1 VTCEDGSRP
10 SYSEGMKSQDD
21 GEAPVGPDAQAAD
34 RLGTY
39 VGPLA
44 NATLARM
51 ESELPW
57 YRELSAS
64 DRSWIGVVAQNG
76 ISAFVKW
83 LREGGRE
90 IEPSSAYVFG
100 IAPTALARVVSLE
113 QTVAMVRMTIAV
125 VESRV
130 EELLGPRD
138 GATVRAGIVL
148 FSREVAFAAAEVYAR
163 AAEVRGAW
171 DARLEAL
178 VVDSLL
184 RGEADEALRSRAAAL
199 GWQSSSLVT
208 VVLGHAPHTPGDVI
222 EHLRRS
228 ARQVGLDALCA
239 VQGDRLVAVLGGV
252 EDPEKAG
259 AAVAD
264 HFGSG
269 PVVVG
274 PLVDDLLTANVSA
287 RAAVAGLRAA
297 PGWPQAPRP
306 VAADD
311 LLPERS
317 LSGDG
322 HARHQLVSR
331 VYQPLLQ
338 QDAVLLHTAS
348 AFVDAGCS
356 VERSARVLIV
366 HPNTVRYRL
375 RRVEELTGLAPSDPR
390 DAYTLRVAITLG
402 RLLAPQALPRSL

>member
-1 VTCEDGSRP
+1 MPGGP
-10 SYSEGMKSQDD
+10 
-21 GEAPVGPDAQAAD
+21 EAHVAD

-57 YRELSAS
+57 YRDLSAS

-76 ISAFVKW
+76 ISAFVRW
-83 LREGGRE
+83 LREGARE
-90 IEPSSAYVFG
+90 IEPSSGYVFG

-138 GATVRAGIVL
+138 GATVRQAIVL
-148 FSREVAFAAAEVYAR
+148 FSREVAFSAAEVYAR

-184 RGEADEALRSRAAAL
+184 RGEADEGLRSRAAAL

-208 VVLGHAPHTPGDVI
+208 VVLGQAPAEEAGAAGDVI

-228 ARQVGLDALCA
+228 ARHVGLDALCA

-252 EDPEKAG
+252 DDPEKAG
-259 AAVAD
+259 AAVAE
-264 HFGSG
+264 HFGTG

-322 HARHQLVSR
+322 HARHQLVSQ
-331 VYQPLLQ
+331 VYRPLLQ
-338 QDAVLLHTAS
+338 QDAVLLRTAS

-366 HPNTVRYRL
+366 HPNTIRYRL
-375 RRVEELTGLAPSDPR
+375 RRVEELTGLSASDPR
-390 DAYTLRVAITLG
+390 DAYTLRIAITLG
-402 RLLAPQALPRSL
+402 RLLAPQALPTGL

>member
-1 VTCEDGSRP
+1 MSSQEDAG
-10 SYSEGMKSQDD
+10 
-21 GEAPVGPDAQAAD
+21 PVLGPDAPAAD

-51 ESELPW
+51 EAELPW
-57 YRELSAS
+57 FRHLSAS
-64 DRSWIGVVAQNG
+64 DRSWIGLVAQNG
-76 ISAFVKW
+76 ISAFVRW
-83 LREGGRE
+83 LREGDRE
-90 IEPSSAYVFG
+90 IQPSYAFVFG

-130 EELLGPRD
+130 EQLLGPRD
-138 GATVRAGIVL
+138 GATVRDAIVL

-184 RGEADEALRSRAAAL
+184 RGETDEALRSRAAAL

-208 VVLGHAPHTPGDVI
+208 VVLGHAPAERPGAVGDGI
-222 EHLRRS
+222 EELRRS
-228 ARQVGLDALCA
+228 ARHLGLDALCA
-239 VQGDRLVAVLGGV
+239 VQGDRLVVVLGGV
-252 EDPEKAG
+252 DDPEKAA
-259 AAVAD
+259 AAVAE
-264 HFGSG
+264 HFGPG

-274 PLVDDLLTANVSA
+274 PLVDDLQSANVSA

-297 PGWPQAPRP
+297 AGWPQAPRP

-322 HARHQLVSR
+322 HARHQLVTR
-331 VYQPLLQ
+331 VYTPLLQ
-338 QDAVLLHTAS
+338 QDALLLHTAS

-356 VERSARVLIV
+356 VERAARELIV

-375 RRVEELTGLAPSDPR
+375 RRVEELTRLAPSDPR

-402 RLLAPQALPRSL
+402 RLLAPQAKATTL

>member
-1 VTCEDGSRP
+1 MSSNPDS
-10 SYSEGMKSQDD
+10 
-21 GEAPVGPDAQAAD
+21 AAALGPDAQAAD

-51 ESELPW
+51 QSELPW

-64 DRSWIGVVAQNG
+64 DRSWIGLVAQNG

-83 LREGGRE
+83 LRAGGRE
-90 IEPSSAYVFG
+90 IEPHSAYVFG

-138 GATVRAGIVL
+138 GATVRAAIVL

-171 DARLEAL
+171 DARLEAM

-184 RGEADEALRSRAAAL
+184 RGETDEAVRSRAAAL

-208 VVLGHAPHTPGDVI
+208 VVLGHAPAEGAGTPGVVI
-222 EHLRRS
+222 ERLRRS
-228 ARQVGLDALCA
+228 ARLVELDALCA

-259 AAVAD
+259 AAVAG

-297 PGWPQAPRP
+297 PGWPNAPRP

-331 VYQPLLQ
+331 VYRPLLH
-338 QDAVLLHTAS
+338 QDGVLLHTAS

-375 RRVEELTGLAPSDPR
+375 RRVEELTGLSPNDPR

-402 RLLAPQALPRSL
+402 RLLAPDAAPPTL

>member
-1 VTCEDGSRP
+1 MT
-10 SYSEGMKSQDD
+10 SQDD
-21 GEAPVGPDAQAAD
+21 ATPGLGPDAPAAD

-51 ESELPW
+51 EAELPW
-57 YRELSAS
+57 FRELSAS
-64 DRSWIGVVAQNG
+64 DRSWIGLVAQNG
-76 ISAFVKW
+76 ISAFVRW
-83 LREGGRE
+83 LREGDRE
-90 IEPSSAYVFG
+90 IQPSYAFVFG

-138 GATVRAGIVL
+138 GATVRDAIVL

-184 RGEADEALRSRAAAL
+184 RGETDEALRSRAAAL
-199 GWQSSSLVT
+199 GWHSSSSVT
-208 VVLGHAPHTPGDVI
+208 VVLGHAPTGQPGAAGDGI
-222 EHLRRS
+222 EELRRS
-228 ARQVGLDALCA
+228 ARHLGLDALCA
-239 VQGDRLVAVLGGV
+239 VQGDRLVVVLGGV
-252 EDPEKAG
+252 EDPEKAA
-259 AAVAD
+259 AAVAE
-264 HFGSG
+264 HFGPG

-274 PLVDDLLTANVSA
+274 PLVDDLQTANVSA

-297 PGWPQAPRP
+297 AGWPQAPRP

-322 HARHQLVSR
+322 HARHQLVTR
-331 VYQPLLQ
+331 VYTPLLQ
-338 QDAVLLHTAS
+338 QDALLLHTAS

-356 VERSARVLIV
+356 VERAARELIV

-375 RRVEELTGLAPSDPR
+375 RRVEELTSLSPSDPR

-402 RLLAPQALPRSL
+402 RLLAPQAAQTPRL

>member
-1 VTCEDGSRP
+1 MSSQEDAGP
-10 SYSEGMKSQDD
+10 GL
-21 GEAPVGPDAQAAD
+21 GPDAPAAD

-51 ESELPW
+51 EAELPW
-57 YRELSAS
+57 FRHLSAS
-64 DRSWIGVVAQNG
+64 DRSWIGLVAQNG
-76 ISAFVKW
+76 ISAFVRW
-83 LREGGRE
+83 LREGDRE
-90 IEPSSAYVFG
+90 IQPSYAFVFG

-130 EELLGPRD
+130 EQLLGPRD
-138 GATVRAGIVL
+138 GATVRDAIVL

-184 RGEADEALRSRAAAL
+184 RGETDEALRSRAAAL

-208 VVLGHAPHTPGDVI
+208 VVLGHAPAERPGTVGDGI
-222 EHLRRS
+222 EELRRS
-228 ARQVGLDALCA
+228 ARHLGLDALCA
-239 VQGDRLVAVLGGV
+239 VQGDRLVVVLGGV
-252 EDPEKAG
+252 DDPEKAA
-259 AAVAD
+259 AAVAE
-264 HFGSG
+264 HFGPG

-274 PLVDDLLTANVSA
+274 PLVDDLQTANVSA

-297 PGWPQAPRP
+297 AGWPQAPRP

-322 HARHQLVSR
+322 HARHQLVTR
-331 VYQPLLQ
+331 VYTPLLQ
-338 QDAVLLHTAS
+338 QDALLLHTAS

-356 VERSARVLIV
+356 VERAARELIV

-375 RRVEELTGLAPSDPR
+375 RRVEELTSLAPSDPR

-402 RLLAPQALPRSL
+402 RLLAPQAKATSL

>member
-1 VTCEDGSRP
+1 
-10 SYSEGMKSQDD
+10 
-21 GEAPVGPDAQAAD
+21 
-34 RLGTY
+34 

-51 ESELPW
+51 ESELTW

-228 ARQVGLDALCA
+228 ARQIGLDALCA

-264 HFGSG
+264 HFGAG

-338 QDAVLLHTAS
+338 QEAVLLHTAS

>member
-1 VTCEDGSRP
+1 MS
-10 SYSEGMKSQDD
+10 SQDD
-21 GEAPVGPDAQAAD
+21 AGSSLGQDAPAAD

-39 VGPLA
+39 VGTLA

-51 ESELPW
+51 EADLPW
-57 YRELSAS
+57 FRTLSAS
-64 DRSWIGVVAQNG
+64 DRSWIGLVAQNG
-76 ISAFVKW
+76 ISAFVRW
-83 LREGGRE
+83 LREGDRE
-90 IEPSSAYVFG
+90 IQPSYAFVFG

-138 GATVRAGIVL
+138 GAAVRDAIVL

-184 RGEADEALRSRAAAL
+184 RGETDEALRSRAAAL
-199 GWQSSSLVT
+199 GWHSSSSVT
-208 VVLGHAPHTPGDVI
+208 VVLGHAPAERPGAAGDGI
-222 EHLRRS
+222 EELRRS
-228 ARQVGLDALCA
+228 ARHLRLDALCA
-239 VQGDRLVAVLGGV
+239 VQGDRLVVVLGGV
-252 EDPEKAG
+252 DDPEKA
-259 AAVAD
+259 ATAVAE
-264 HFGSG
+264 HFGPG

-274 PLVDDLLTANVSA
+274 PIVDDLQSANVSA

-297 PGWPQAPRP
+297 AGWPQAPRP

-322 HARHQLVSR
+322 HARHQLVTR
-331 VYQPLLQ
+331 VYVPLLQ
-338 QDAVLLHTAS
+338 QDALLLRTAS

-356 VERSARVLIV
+356 VERAARELIV

-375 RRVEELTGLAPSDPR
+375 RRVEELTSLSPSDPR

-402 RLLAPQALPRSL
+402 RLLAPQATTSAPL

>member
-1 VTCEDGSRP
+1 
-10 SYSEGMKSQDD
+10 MKSQDD
-21 GEAPVGPDAQAAD
+21 GQAPVGPDAQVAD

-51 ESELPW
+51 ETELPW

-297 PGWPQAPRP
+297 PWLAAGAAPRGRRRP
-306 VAADD
+306 AARAVA
-311 LLPERS
+311 
-317 LSGDG
+317 
-322 HARHQLVSR
+322 
-331 VYQPLLQ
+331 
-338 QDAVLLHTAS
+338 
-348 AFVDAGCS
+348 
-356 VERSARVLIV
+356 
-366 HPNTVRYRL
+366 VR
-375 RRVEELTGLAPSDPR
+375 
-390 DAYTLRVAITLG
+390 
-402 RLLAPQALPRSL
+402 

>member
-1 VTCEDGSRP
+1 
-10 SYSEGMKSQDD
+10 
-21 GEAPVGPDAQAAD
+21 
-34 RLGTY
+34 
-39 VGPLA
+39 
-44 NATLARM
+44 
-51 ESELPW
+51 
-57 YRELSAS
+57 
-64 DRSWIGVVAQNG
+64 
-76 ISAFVKW
+76 
-83 LREGGRE
+83 
-90 IEPSSAYVFG
+90 
-100 IAPTALARVVSLE
+100 
-113 QTVAMVRMTIAV
+113 
-125 VESRV
+125 
-130 EELLGPRD
+130 
-138 GATVRAGIVL
+138 
-148 FSREVAFAAAEVYAR
+148 
-163 AAEVRGAW
+163 
-171 DARLEAL
+171 
-178 VVDSLL
+178 
-184 RGEADEALRSRAAAL
+184 
-199 GWQSSSLVT
+199 
-208 VVLGHAPHTPGDVI
+208 
-222 EHLRRS
+222 
-228 ARQVGLDALCA
+228 

-264 HFGSG
+264 HFGAG

>member
-1 VTCEDGSRP
+1 MTSPGPPRP
-10 SYSEGMKSQDD
+10 T
-21 GEAPVGPDAQAAD
+21 PDAHAAD
-34 RLGTY
+34 RLSAY

-44 NATLARM
+44 QATLARM

-57 YRELSAS
+57 FRGLSAS

-76 ISAFVKW
+76 ISAFVRW
-83 LREGGRE
+83 LREGGPE
-90 IEPSSAYVFG
+90 IEPASGYVFG

-113 QTVAMVRMTIAV
+113 QTVAMVRMTISV
-125 VESRV
+125 VESQV
-130 EELLGPRD
+130 EELLGPDD
-138 GATVRAGIVL
+138 GAAVRAGIVL

-163 AAEVRGAW
+163 AAEMRGAW

-184 RGEADEALRSRAAAL
+184 RGEADEAVRSRAAAL
-199 GWQSSSLVT
+199 GWESSSLVT
-208 VVLGHAPHTPGDVI
+208 VVLGRAPGAAEGGVI
-222 EHLRRS
+222 EKVRRS
-228 ARQVGLDALCA
+228 ARHQGLDALVA

-259 AAVAD
+259 AAVAE
-264 HFGSG
+264 HFGPG

-297 PGWPQAPRP
+297 PGWPDAPRP

-322 HARHQLVSR
+322 HARHQLVTR
-331 VYQPLLQ
+331 VYTPLLQ
-338 QDAVLLHTAS
+338 QDGVLLDTAS
-348 AFVDAGCS
+348 AYVEAGCS
-356 VERSARVLIV
+356 VERAARALIV

-375 RRVEELTGLAPSDPR
+375 RRIEDLTGLAPGDPR
-390 DAYTLRVAITLG
+390 DAYTLRMAVTLG
-402 RLLAPQALPRSL
+402 RLLSPQAP

>member
-1 VTCEDGSRP
+1 MTCG
-10 SYSEGMKSQDD
+10 SYSHPMTSQDD
-21 GEAPVGPDAQAAD
+21 ATPGLGPDAPAAD

-51 ESELPW
+51 EAELPW
-57 YRELSAS
+57 FRELSAS
-64 DRSWIGVVAQNG
+64 DRSWIGLVAQNG
-76 ISAFVKW
+76 ISAFVRW
-83 LREGGRE
+83 LREGDRE
-90 IEPSSAYVFG
+90 IQPSYAFVFG

-138 GATVRAGIVL
+138 GATVRDAIVL

-184 RGEADEALRSRAAAL
+184 RGETDEALRSRAAAL
-199 GWQSSSLVT
+199 GWHSSSSVT
-208 VVLGHAPHTPGDVI
+208 VVLGHAPTGQPGAAGDGI
-222 EHLRRS
+222 EELRRS
-228 ARQVGLDALCA
+228 ARHLGLDALCA
-239 VQGDRLVAVLGGV
+239 VQGDRLVVVLGGV
-252 EDPEKAG
+252 EDPEKAA
-259 AAVAD
+259 AAVAE
-264 HFGSG
+264 HFGPG

-274 PLVDDLLTANVSA
+274 PLVDDLQTANVSA

-297 PGWPQAPRP
+297 AGWPQAPRP

-322 HARHQLVSR
+322 HARHQLVTR
-331 VYQPLLQ
+331 VYTPLLQ
-338 QDAVLLHTAS
+338 QDALLLHTAS
-348 AFVDAGCS
+348 AFVEAGCS
-356 VERSARVLIV
+356 VERAARELIV

-375 RRVEELTGLAPSDPR
+375 RRVEELTSLSPSDPR

-402 RLLAPQALPRSL
+402 RLLAPQAAQTPRL

>member
-1 VTCEDGSRP
+1 
-10 SYSEGMKSQDD
+10 MKSQDD
-21 GEAPVGPDAQAAD
+21 GRAPVGPDAHAAD

-51 ESELPW
+51 EAELPW

-208 VVLGHAPHTPGDVI
+208 VVLGHAPDTPGDVI

-228 ARQVGLDALCA
+228 ARHVGLDALCA

-252 EDPEKAG
+252 NDPEKAG
-259 AAVAD
+259 AAVAE
-264 HFGSG
+264 HFGTG

-311 LLPERS
+311 LLPERA

-322 HARHQLVSR
+322 HARHHLVSR

-402 RLLAPQALPRSL
+402 RLLAPQAVRPSL

>member
-1 VTCEDGSRP
+1 MT
-10 SYSEGMKSQDD
+10 SQDD
-21 GEAPVGPDAQAAD
+21 AAPGLGPDAPAAD

-51 ESELPW
+51 EAELPW
-57 YRELSAS
+57 FRELSAS
-64 DRSWIGVVAQNG
+64 DRSWIGLVAQNG
-76 ISAFVKW
+76 ISAFVRW
-83 LREGGRE
+83 LREGDRE
-90 IEPSSAYVFG
+90 IQPSYAFVFG

-138 GATVRAGIVL
+138 GATVRDAIVL

-184 RGEADEALRSRAAAL
+184 RGETDEALRSRAAAL
-199 GWQSSSLVT
+199 GWHSSSSVT
-208 VVLGHAPHTPGDVI
+208 VVLGHAPTGQPGAAGDGI
-222 EHLRRS
+222 EELRRS
-228 ARQVGLDALCA
+228 ARHLGLDALCA
-239 VQGDRLVAVLGGV
+239 VQGDRLVVVLGGV
-252 EDPEKAG
+252 EDPEKAA
-259 AAVAD
+259 AAVAE
-264 HFGSG
+264 HFGPG

-274 PLVDDLLTANVSA
+274 PLVDDLQTANVSA

-297 PGWPQAPRP
+297 AGWPQAPRP

-322 HARHQLVSR
+322 HARHQLVTR
-331 VYQPLLQ
+331 VYTPLLQ
-338 QDAVLLHTAS
+338 QDALLLHTAS

-356 VERSARVLIV
+356 VERAARELIV

-375 RRVEELTGLAPSDPR
+375 RRVEELTSLSPSDPR

-402 RLLAPQALPRSL
+402 RLLAPQAAQTPPL

>member
-1 VTCEDGSRP
+1 
-10 SYSEGMKSQDD
+10 MKSQDD
-21 GEAPVGPDAQAAD
+21 GQAPVGPDAQVAD

-199 GWQSSSLVT
+199 GWQSSPLVT

-338 QDAVLLHTAS
+338 QEAVLLHTAS

-402 RLLAPQALPRSL
+402 RLLAPQAMPRSL